1 MKKAGVSSL
10 DDPLYTKYSNRL
22 QKLRGIRDYVYRLD
36 ILESELSYEEVTE
49 IFIRVNSL
57 GVKLRSADLALAQI
71 TAKWRNSLV
80 GFQAF
85 QKEIAED
92 QGFFF
97 DLGFFVRGLVICATG
112 QSRFKTLGSV
122 GLEDLQSGWDES
134 KRSITFALNFLKSN
148 LKIDSLALLTS
159 PFIALTVAFW
169 GYKRGYKISQEE
181 AIQMKRW
188 VLIANTKSRYSSS
201 AESTLDQDLTI
212 LKSGGSVSD
221 LLERLSAQFG
231 RLDVNEAE
239 LQSRRSTSGYFK
251 AMFLAF
257 REDGAKD
264 WYTKLEIS
272 VKHSGAE
279 DKLQFHHIFPKAF
292 LRENYPDLKRS
303 QVNDIANLA
312 FIGGK
317 TNREISAKAP
327 SEYLKKIID
336 SKDRNQLELQA
347 IPLEGEI
354 LDQYS
359 FDDFIAKRRKLIVER
374 INKLLA

>member
-1 MKKAGVSSL
+1 MNNL
-10 DDPLYTKYSNRL
+10 
-22 QKLRGIRDYVYRLD
+22 IR
-36 ILESELSYEEVTE
+36 
-49 IFIRVNSL
+49 
-57 GVKLRSADLALAQI
+57 
-71 TAKWRNSLV
+71 
-80 GFQAF
+80 
-85 QKEIAED
+85 
-92 QGFFF
+92 
-97 DLGFFVRGLVICATG
+97 
-112 QSRFKTLGSV
+112 
-122 GLEDLQSGWDES
+122 
-134 KRSITFALNFLKSN
+134 LKSN

-169 GYKRGYKISQEE
+169 GFKRDYKISQEE

-221 LLERLSAQFG
+221 LLDRLSAQFG